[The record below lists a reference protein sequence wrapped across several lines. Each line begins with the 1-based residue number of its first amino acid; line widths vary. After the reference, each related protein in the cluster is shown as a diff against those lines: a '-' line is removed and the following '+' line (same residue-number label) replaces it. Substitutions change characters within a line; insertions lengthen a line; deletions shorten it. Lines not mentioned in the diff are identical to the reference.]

1 MLRSLPP
8 AGHPV
13 PLRTILSAFIK
24 HENRGD
30 FLKSWNAQ
38 GQFAMV
44 SSGSAALLLALKSL
58 KLISNRQQV
67 VLPAYTCP
75 SVLASVIK
83 AGFKPVLC
91 DMKADS
97 FQMDPDQVTSKIGAD
112 TLAVIAVHLFGI
124 PEDIKCLRKLTRRK
138 EIYLIEDAA
147 QAFGNKENGKDLGL
161 FGDISILSF
170 GRGKPLSMLC
180 GGVVITN
187 DLDLYSYV
195 NKVHQSIRDKSRWV
209 FLTQYLI
216 TLILYSIF
224 FHPRLYWLP
233 QRLTWLKIGE
243 TVFTLDFDLN
253 KVNPKVMSLGILL
266 YQGFR
271 EIRRVRLGLTEC
283 YKEKLIQFKEN
294 FMYLSD
300 IEGED
305 IALLRFPIIFKEEDK
320 RDKVL
325 SNLEEKGLGSTGSYP
340 APLNELKGVSTYLKS
355 TESYPNAKAISERIL
370 TLPLHQYVTS
380 RDIENI
386 TTAFVNGV
394 KH

>member
-1 MLRSLPP
+1 
-8 AGHPV
+8 
-13 PLRTILSAFIK
+13 
-24 HENRGD
+24 
-30 FLKSWNAQ
+30 
-38 GQFAMV
+38 MV

-67 VLPAYTCP
+67 VIPAYTCP

-83 AGFKPVLC
+83 AGLEPVLC
-91 DMKADS
+91 DLKPDS

-147 QAFGNKENGKDLGL
+147 QAFGNKVDGKDLGL

-180 GGVVITN
+180 GGAVITN
-187 DLDLYSYV
+187 DLDLYRYV
-195 NKVHQSIRDKSRWV
+195 NQVYQSITDNSRWV
-209 FLTQYLI
+209 FMPQYLI
-216 TLILYSIF
+216 MLILYSIF
-224 FHPRLYWLP
+224 FHPRLYWFP
-233 QRLTWLKIGE
+233 QRLPWLKIGE

-253 KVNPKVMSLGILL
+253 KVNPKVMRLGNIL
-266 YQGFR
+266 YKKFR
-271 EIRRVRLGLTEC
+271 EIRRVRLGLTEY
-283 YKEKLIQFKEN
+283 YKEKLKQFKED
-294 FMYLSD
+294 FMYLPD

-305 IALLRFPIIFKEEDK
+305 IALLRFPIVFKKKVK

-325 SNLEEKGLGSTGSYP
+325 SNLEEKGLGATASYP
-340 APLNELKGVSTYLKS
+340 APLNELKGVSAYLKS

-370 TLPLHQYVTS
+370 TLPLHQYVTY